1 MKKYNTESFI
11 SAAELVHGNKYNYSK
26 VNYITNHSK
35 VCIICPEHGE
45 FWQTPYSHLKGRGC
59 TKCGHSLDTE
69 EFIKKSKVIH
79 GDKYDYSK
87 VKYINNSTKVCIICP
102 EHGEFWQTPKNHL
115 SGKGCGKCAN
125 VIKGKSFHKIDK
137 EKITEIKKQAFIK
150 AAKKKF
156 GDLFDYSNIN
166 YVNNKTKITINS
178 KKYGEISITPKD
190 HLKLK
195 YGCREEGRK
204 TRKFTNEQF
213 IEKSKLVHG
222 NKYDYSKSTY
232 NGMNWKVC
240 IICPEHGEFWQT
252 PNAHIH
258 LREGCPIC
266 NESHLERD
274 INDFLKSN
282 SIVFKRQCTNDTF
295 KWIKLQRLDFYLPDY
310 NIVIECQGEQH
321 YNEKAFYPYKNKF
334 DFKKQIKLDLTKKK
348 NCEKNGLKIIYY
360 VDNKNKVLK
369 ENICE
374 IYDEKNTFDKL
385 EKLWELLE

>member
-11 SAAELVHGNKYNYSK
+11 SAAKLVHGNKYNYSK
-26 VNYITNHSK
+26 VNYITNYSK
-35 VCIICPEHGE
+35 VCIICPKHGE

-69 EFIKKSKVIH
+69 EFVNKSKDVH
-79 GDKYDYSK
+79 ANKYDYSK

-222 NKYDYSKSTY
+222 NKYDYSKSMY

-240 IICPEHGEFWQT
+240 IICPKHGEFWQT

-282 SIVFKRQCTNDTF
+282 SIAFKRQCANDTF

-310 NIVIECQGEQH
+310 NIAIECQGEQH
-321 YNEKAFYPYKNKF
+321 YNEKAFYPHKNKF
-334 DFKKQIKLDLTKKK
+334 DFKKQIKLDLVKKK

-374 IYDEKNTFDKL
+374 IYNEKNTFDKL